1 MDKFKLREDADPQ
14 LYGIGLKEVW
24 EVDANHPLFKP
35 GYIQHSVG
43 WPLDPKTYAG
53 SFLYHM
59 APNYIHIGL
68 VVGLNY
74 KNPYINP
81 YE

>member
-1 MDKFKLREDADPQ
+1 
-14 LYGIGLKEVW
+14 
-24 EVDANHPLFKP
+24 
-35 GYIQHSVG
+35 
-43 WPLDPKTYAG
+43 
-53 SFLYHM
+53 M

-81 YE
+81 Y

>member
-59 APNYIHIGL
+59 APNYVHIGL